1 MKITFE
7 NEITEFQITQLELS
21 ISESGVFVDVRYLDK
36 IQDSSIDATHFLDKT
51 QLKDFIGALLH
62 IQSKLR

>member
-7 NEITEFQITQLELS
+7 NEITEFQKTQLELS
-21 ISESGVFVDVRYLDK
+21 TTENGLFVDVRYLDNAFEE
-36 IQDSSIDATHFLDKT
+36 SIDATHFLNKQ

-62 IQSKLR
+62 IQSKLK